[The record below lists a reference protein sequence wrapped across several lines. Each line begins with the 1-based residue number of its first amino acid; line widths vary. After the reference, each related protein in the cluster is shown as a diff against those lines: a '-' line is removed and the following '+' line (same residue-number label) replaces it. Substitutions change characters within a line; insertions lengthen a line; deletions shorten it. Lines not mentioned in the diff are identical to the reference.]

1 MKLSFSVFVIFTA
14 RIALRSNEIPFLDGI
29 EGLPVTYV
37 CFSTTDKR
45 DWAAVRGNHIDEDH
59 VLVWGTNGHDFASD
73 LDSLLQVCV
82 LLDFTLLIILQKLV
96 YCHELLE
103 LIVWLAY
110 SLRIVVHWSTF
121 RHLVFF
127 INF

>member
-37 CFSTTDKR
+37 CFSTTDKL
-45 DWAAVRGNHIDEDH
+45 DWAAVGGNHLYEDH
-59 VLVWGTNGHDFASD
+59 VLVWGAHVLDFAFY

-82 LLDFTLLIILQKLV
+82 LLDVTLLILLQELV
-96 YCHELLE
+96 YKHEMLE
-103 LIVWLAY
+103 FIVWLVY
-110 SLRIVVHWSTF
+110 SA
-121 RHLVFF
+121 
-127 INF
+127 